1 MKAQAADHKMK
12 DLLIKNSMDNGE
24 IKQLIDKNKK
34 RFEELFEIYW
44 NWEKQKMELKNL
56 AQMLKD
62 LQTTKYVS
70 PKDISE
76 VYKNVAKG
84 QLLSLQKFI
93 ECIVRLSYRSQTIY
107 Q

>member
-84 QLLSLQKFI
+84 QLLSLQQFI
-93 ECIVRLSYRSQTIY
+93 ECIVRLSYRSQTI
-107 Q
+107 QQ